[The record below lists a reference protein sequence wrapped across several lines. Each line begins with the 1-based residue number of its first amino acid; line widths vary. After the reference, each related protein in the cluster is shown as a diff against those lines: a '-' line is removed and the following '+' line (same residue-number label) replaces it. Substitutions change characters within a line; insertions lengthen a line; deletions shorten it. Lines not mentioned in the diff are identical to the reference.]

1 MIILL
6 FVPMSFICMNSLP
19 FERYMKAIL
28 VILLRYWEKCADF
41 TEILRRRHECDNRN
55 NFFGLL

>member
-1 MIILL
+1 
-6 FVPMSFICMNSLP
+6 MNSLP

-41 TEILRRRHECDNRN
+41 TKILRRRHECDNRN

>member
-1 MIILL
+1 
-6 FVPMSFICMNSLP
+6 
-19 FERYMKAIL
+19 MKAVL

-41 TEILRRRHECDNRN
+41 TKILYRRHEYDNRN